1 MCSLAESPRKKE
13 KQRAAMTSKL
23 EGLSRAAFGILLVA
37 TAISGLVFG
46 AGLAVW
52 WRIIFG
58 N

>member
-1 MCSLAESPRKKE
+1 
-13 KQRAAMTSKL
+13 MTSKL
-23 EGLSRAAFGILLVA
+23 EGLSLAAFGIWLVA

-46 AGLAVW
+46 AGLALW